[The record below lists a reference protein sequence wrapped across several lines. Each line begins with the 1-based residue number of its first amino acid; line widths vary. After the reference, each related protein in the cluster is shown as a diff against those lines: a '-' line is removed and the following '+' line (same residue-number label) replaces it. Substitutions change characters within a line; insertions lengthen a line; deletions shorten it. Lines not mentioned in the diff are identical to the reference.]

1 MARYLLHRLL
11 ALIPVLGV
19 VAVVVFLIVHLTPGD
34 PATVILGD
42 EATPQQRLELIA
54 QLGLDK
60 PLAEQFFTW
69 FANVARGNLGVSIFM
84 RDDVLNVFL
93 DHLGPT
99 VSLAVFAQLLAAVPG
114 VWLGIVAARRRG
126 SLVDQSVMGFSM
138 LGISVPSFL
147 LGLFLILTFSVWLRW
162 LPVAGYR
169 PLSEGLWTHLRYL
182 VLPAVAL
189 GAIQAALLAR
199 MTRSAMLDIL
209 NDSYIKTARAKGLA
223 ERLVIYR
230 HALRNALIPILT
242 VFGETFGA
250 LITGAAV
257 VETVFNIPGV
267 GQLIVN
273 SIARRDFPVIQ
284 GAILLITVTYVLLNL
299 FIDMLYGL
307 VDPRVKLGRS

>member
-1 MARYLLHRLL
+1 MLRYFLHRLL
-11 ALIPVLGV
+11 ALIPVLAV
-19 VAVVVFLIVHLTPGD
+19 VSVVVFLIVHLTPGD

-42 EATPQQRLELIA
+42 EATDQQRQALA
-54 QLGLDK
+54 AHLGLDK
-60 PLAEQFFTW
+60 PLAEQFATW
-69 FANVARGNLGVSIFM
+69 FSHVLQGDLGQSIFM
-84 RDDVLNVFL
+84 RDDVLTVFL
-93 DHLGPT
+93 NHLSPT
-99 VSLAVFAQLLAAVPG
+99 LSLAILAQLLATAPG
-114 VWLGIVAARRRG
+114 IWLGIAAARRRG
-126 SLVDQSVMGFSM
+126 SLVDQAVMGVSM
-138 LGISVPSFL
+138 LGVSVPSFL

-169 PLSEGLWTHLRYL
+169 PLSEGLWMHLRYL
-182 VLPAVAL
+182 ILPAIAL
-189 GAIQAALLAR
+189 GAIQAALMAR

-209 NDSYIKTARAKGLA
+209 SESYIKTARAKGLG
-223 ERLVIYR
+223 ERLVVYR

-284 GAILLITVTYVLLNL
+284 GSILLITVTYVMLNL
-299 FIDMLYGL
+299 TIDLLYGL
-307 VDPRVKLGRS
+307 VDPRVKQGRS

>member
-42 EATPQQRLELIA
+42 EATPQQRLALIA